1 MLRKFLTTAFLLVI
15 ASTASLPHAFAK
27 SVPQIVDRSLEVVSR
42 ATFLQWSLESLSI
55 SNKDTSCVQPYKK
68 TPKGMRGAVCVLQN
82 KGGAEGVFGKADIY
96 TLNKKITRAEAVH
109 LLMILTN
116 TADGDTDVSDIT
128 DAKNDLEKLIATVAI
143 SHRWM
148 LPLRAHFFGFNR
160 VLTGTQAMSLLQAVT
175 DEVPAATPKNISI
188 TIGNQSV
195 TSGSLPNQDLLDAV
209 WQLLQRD
216 YLHSEKINRD
226 ELAYKIAEE
235 IAQSSGDPYTNF
247 FRPATAKNFNDMIK
261 GELSGI
267 GAQVEDKAGVVI
279 VVSPIPGSPAQKAGL
294 QTGDELLEADGHILT
309 GIGVDQ
315 AVQYIRGKRGTS
327 VTLKIRRAGTEIV
340 LTIIR
345 DAISIPEISV
355 TWQGEVAVV
364 QIVQFGE
371 TTQKKIRDIM
381 IEIAKK
387 NPKGIILDLRENG
400 GGLLNAAGALLSNF
414 LPQDTV
420 VAQVR
425 TATETSKVLTDELPI
440 TIADSVKMVVLVNKG
455 SASASEITA
464 GALQDYKRATIIG
477 TTTFG
482 KGTVQEILDFP
493 NGEALKITVAEW
505 LTPLG
510 RFIQGKGIDPDIRVE
525 QDGTTGDAQLKRA
538 LEFLR

>member
-1 MLRKFLTTAFLLVI
+1 
-15 ASTASLPHAFAK
+15 
-27 SVPQIVDRSLEVVSR
+27 
-42 ATFLQWSLESLSI
+42 
-55 SNKDTSCVQPYKK
+55 
-68 TPKGMRGAVCVLQN
+68 
-82 KGGAEGVFGKADIY
+82 
-96 TLNKKITRAEAVH
+96 
-109 LLMILTN
+109 
-116 TADGDTDVSDIT
+116 
-128 DAKNDLEKLIATVAI
+128 
-143 SHRWM
+143 
-148 LPLRAHFFGFNR
+148 
-160 VLTGTQAMSLLQAVT
+160 
-175 DEVPAATPKNISI
+175 
-188 TIGNQSV
+188 
-195 TSGSLPNQDLLDAV
+195 
-209 WQLLQRD
+209 
-216 YLHSEKINRD
+216 
-226 ELAYKIAEE
+226 
-235 IAQSSGDPYTNF
+235 
-247 FRPATAKNFNDMIK
+247 
-261 GELSGI
+261 
-267 GAQVEDKAGVVI
+267 
-279 VVSPIPGSPAQKAGL
+279 
-294 QTGDELLEADGHILT
+294 
-309 GIGVDQ
+309 
-315 AVQYIRGKRGTS
+315 
-327 VTLKIRRAGTEIV
+327 
-340 LTIIR
+340 
-345 DAISIPEISV
+345 V